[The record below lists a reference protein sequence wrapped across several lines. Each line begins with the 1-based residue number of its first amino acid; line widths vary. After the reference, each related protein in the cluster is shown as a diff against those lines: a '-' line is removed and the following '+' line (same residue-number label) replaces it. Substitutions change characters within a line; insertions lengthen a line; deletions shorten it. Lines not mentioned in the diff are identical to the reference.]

1 MEILWYNFVMRRAR
15 ITYEGAFHHVM
26 NRGIEGQ
33 AIFAGKGFKDKFIE
47 ILSEKKE
54 KLKIR
59 LFSYCVMDNH
69 YHLVLENTG
78 SRMADFM
85 KQLNGQYGTFYRK
98 QVKGKGYVFQNRFK
112 SILIQDT
119 TYLQMAIAYV
129 LRNPVRTKI
138 TSRYDRYKWSSGQYY
153 FSKKKNT
160 IIETNFVN
168 DLFENQSQLEE
179 MVKSVKTDELPVVKT
194 KYGHILGKKNF
205 LEIALKEYNRREERE
220 SSERQRVDDRY
231 FEPLEK
237 IYQEFEKIQKISIDD
252 INIRTFHGKRLRGEL
267 LVLLKDLGGLKYS
280 EIIKLDIFSDLQLN
294 SLGSIYKNAIKS
306 RG

>member
-1 MEILWYNFVMRRAR
+1 MRRAR
-15 ITYEGAFHHVM
+15 ITYEDAFHHVM

-33 AIFAGKGFKDKFIE
+33 AIFAEQSFKDQFIE
-47 ILSEKKE
+47 ILSEKRV

-59 LFSYCVMDNH
+59 LFAYCIMDNH
-69 YHLVLENTG
+69 FHLVLENTG

-119 TYLQMAIAYV
+119 AYLQMAIAYV
-129 LRNPVRTKI
+129 LRNPVRAKI
-138 TSRYDRYKWSSGQYY
+138 TSRYDQYKWSSGQFY

-160 IIETNFVN
+160 IIETDFVN
-168 DLFENQSQLEE
+168 DLFEDKSRLDEL
-179 MVKSVKTDELPVVKT
+179 VKSVKTDELPVIKT
-194 KYGHILGKKNF
+194 KYGLLLGKKNF
-205 LEIALKEYNRREERE
+205 LGIALKKYNRRAERE
-220 SSERQRVDDRY
+220 SVERQRVDDRY

-237 IYQEFEKIQKISIDD
+237 IYQEFEKLHKISIDD
-252 INIRTFHGKRLRGEL
+252 MDIRTFQGKRLRGEL
-267 LVLLKDLGGLKYS
+267 LVLLRDLGGVKYS

-294 SLGSIYKNAIKS
+294 SLGSI
-306 RG
+306 